1 MYKVLRK
8 LSYVF
13 MVFFASLALFYAFL
27 TPLADEFVLVNFF
40 AGYGVAAISL
50 AISFGCSRLWKFF
63 DETLKAI
70 QEEKDNAIAEEN
82 AKAEAIER
90 SKAMLSRYIK
100 NVSANHNFQ

>member
-8 LSYVF
+8 LSYIF
-13 MVFFASLALFYAFL
+13 MVFFAALALFYAFL
-27 TPLADEFVLVNFF
+27 TPLAEEFVLLNFF

-63 DETLKAI
+63 DETIKAI
-70 QEEKDNAIAEEN
+70 EEEKEKAKAEEML
-82 AKAEAIER
+82 KAEAIEK
-90 SKAMLSRYIK
+90 SKAMLSRYIE